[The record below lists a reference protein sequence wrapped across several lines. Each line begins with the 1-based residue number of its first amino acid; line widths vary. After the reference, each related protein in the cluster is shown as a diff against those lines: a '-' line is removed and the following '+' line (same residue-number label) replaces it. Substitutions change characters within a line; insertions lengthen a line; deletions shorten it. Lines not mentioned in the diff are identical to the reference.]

1 MYLPKRTVRV
11 VKIGVIAGDP
21 HIAVDAPEHLPESR
35 KSDLPIGPFVK
46 FPTVNVIGETALIVH
61 KHPDP
66 AVGFNG
72 DERHLVGD
80 DGALGA
86 DRTQRN
92 EAILPVTVHADPF
105 IGPDPEIALRIF
117 NNRINEIGVKAHF
130 RHSVHLERISVIA
143 VQALVGSDPDE
154 APGVLHDGADSVIG
168 EAVVVLGQVGEFVT
182 PNPDGEQQS
191 EQRQRHKKRA
201 DHAT

>member
-1 MYLPKRTVRV
+1 M
-11 VKIGVIAGDP
+11 
-21 HIAVDAPEHLPESR
+21 
-35 KSDLPIGPFVK
+35 K

-182 PNPDGEQQS
+182 PNPAAFRNTFPSDRIS
-191 EQRQRHKKRA
+191 RSDCHRTS
-201 DHAT
+201 DP

>member
-1 MYLPKRTVRV
+1 M
-11 VKIGVIAGDP
+11 VKVGVIAGDP
-21 HIAVDAPEHLPESR
+21 HIAVDAPEHPPESR
-35 KSDLPIGPFVK
+35 KSDLPIGPFVEL
-46 FPTVNVIGETALIVH
+46 PTVNVIGKTALIVH
-61 KHPDP
+61 EHPDP
-66 AVGFNG
+66 AIGLEG
-72 DERHLVGD
+72 DECHLVGD

-86 DRTQRN
+86 DRTQGD
-92 EAILPVTVHADPF
+92 EAVLPVTVHADPLV
-105 IGPDPEIALRIF
+105 GPDPEIALRIF
-117 NNRINEIGVKAHF
+117 DDRIDEIGVEAHF

-143 VQALVGSDPDE
+143 VQPLVGSDPDE